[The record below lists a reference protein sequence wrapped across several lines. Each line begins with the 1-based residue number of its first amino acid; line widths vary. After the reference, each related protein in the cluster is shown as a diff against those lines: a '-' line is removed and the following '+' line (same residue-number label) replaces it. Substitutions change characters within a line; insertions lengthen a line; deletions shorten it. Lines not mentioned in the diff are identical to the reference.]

1 MQQTAAGLGA
11 SALAAAASAETTKAT
26 EPTVVAVI
34 GPGGMG
40 NAHLQLLAK
49 NKNVRLAY
57 VCEVDQNRLAEAVKT
72 AEALSGTAPK
82 GVKDMRQVF
91 DDKSVEAVWIATPDH
106 WHAPAAILAA
116 DAGKHVYVEKPCSH
130 NLREGRL
137 MIEAARRNKRV
148 MQVGTQSR
156 STGYVIEAMQRL
168 KDGVIGDVL
177 VSKAWNSQMRVNIG
191 KSKAESPP
199 AHLDYDLWVGPA
211 PMQAYRKNSLPGRWR
226 WWYNWG
232 TGDMGNDGVHDIDIA
247 RWGLGV
253 DTHPTKITAIGGK
266 YFFDDD
272 QQWPDTQYVV
282 FEYDSDGKVGQKRQF
297 IFEQRIWSPYVQ
309 EGHENGCAYYGT
321 KGMMIFGKKFGYDI
335 YGLRNKLIE
344 SVAGTGPDLQAH
356 HDDFLSAIKTS
367 RQPNADI
374 AINHLSTALCHLG
387 NIATRT
393 GRALRFDPDKEYVLG
408 DEESNRLVRRE
419 YREGHW
425 AVPKGV

>member
-1 MQQTAAGLGA
+1 MHLPRNPSYFRPALHRRPIMPNSNRREFLKHTGQTAAVTA
-11 SALAAAASAETTKAT
+11 AVAMTHQARAAAANDV
-26 EPTVVAVI
+26 PVVALI
-34 GPGGMG
+34 GTGGMG
-40 NAHLQLLAK
+40 NNHLDLLSR
-49 NKNVRLAY
+49 NTGIRLAY
-57 VCEVDQNRLAEAVKT
+57 LCDVDERRLANAVKKVQDN
-72 AEALSGTAPK
+72 SGQTPK
-82 GVKDMRQVF
+82 TVKDMRKVF
-91 DDKSVEAVWIATPDH
+91 DDSSVDAVWIATPDH

-247 RWGLGV
+247 RWGL
-253 DTHPTKITAIGGK
+253 
-266 YFFDDD
+266 
-272 QQWPDTQYVV
+272 
-282 FEYDSDGKVGQKRQF
+282 
-297 IFEQRIWSPYVQ
+297 
-309 EGHENGCAYYGT
+309 
-321 KGMMIFGKKFGYDI
+321 
-335 YGLRNKLIE
+335 
-344 SVAGTGPDLQAH
+344 
-356 HDDFLSAIKTS
+356 
-367 RQPNADI
+367 
-374 AINHLSTALCHLG
+374 
-387 NIATRT
+387 
-393 GRALRFDPDKEYVLG
+393 
-408 DEESNRLVRRE
+408 
-419 YREGHW
+419 
-425 AVPKGV
+425 